1 MTMLGRKILA
11 IACLILLGYQLVNSI
26 ICSGSKKKNKSS
38 IYISLITS
46 ICSIVFISNSF
57 N

>member
-1 MTMLGRKILA
+1 MTILGRKILA
-11 IACLILLGYQLVNSI
+11 ITCLILLGYQLVSSLV
-26 ICSGSKKKNKSS
+26 CSGSKKKNKTS

-57 N
+57 